1 MNNNN
6 FIVPIPKELKKI
18 QSKLFFGLTKRQLI
32 GFGSA
37 IALGALVFFAFKG
50 ITNTDIA
57 MFAMFFASAPI
68 FFGTIYTKDNLPTE
82 KWLKLLIEY
91 KYINPQ
97 KRRFRITATNENL
110 AKQRGVRIGKRKK
123 AKKKQPNASVTKPNG

>member
-37 IALGALVFFAFKG
+37 IALGALVFFLLKG

-57 MFAMFFASAPI
+57 MFAMFFVSAPI
-68 FFGTIYTKDNLPTE
+68 FFGTIYTKDGLPTE

-97 KRRFRITATNENL
+97 KRRFRITTTNENL
-110 AKQRGVRIGKRKK
+110 AKQRGIRIGKRKRT
-123 AKKKQPNASVTKPNG
+123 KKKQPNTSATKSN